1 MSYLREIISACERKE
16 NNVIFLA
23 MRRTQDD
30 LLLYLVNFK
39 LGINLRI
46 FIIIDLII
54 IKLFEVCLIIFSLK
68 EKEVFT

>member
-23 MRRTQDD
+23 MRHTQDD

>member
-16 NNVIFLA
+16 DNVIFLA

-54 IKLFEVCLIIFSLK
+54 IKLFEVCLIIFPLK

>member
-16 NNVIFLA
+16 DNVIFLA